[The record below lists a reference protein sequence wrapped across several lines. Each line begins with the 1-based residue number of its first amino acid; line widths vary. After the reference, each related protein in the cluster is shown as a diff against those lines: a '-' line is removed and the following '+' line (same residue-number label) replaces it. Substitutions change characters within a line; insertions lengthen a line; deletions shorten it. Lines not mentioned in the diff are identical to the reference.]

1 MAGENGDVKLSVVGE
16 DEDEIFFI
24 QSNSLCLKAE
34 LDREKQN
41 FYNVT
46 VTASDRVQPA
56 VLQLTSTTQVYVTVG
71 DVNDNAPRFVS
82 PDTVRIAED
91 TPLHSVIMT
100 VRTED
105 DDDGSKGLVL
115 YYLNTTAD
123 GAFNIDSR
131 SGEIHLVETLN
142 RELHDSLLLTVTA
155 IDESSPRKSTSSTL
169 TVLIEDVNDHN
180 PEFST
185 NLYNVTVR
193 EDVRRGTSLLQVTA
207 LDRDFGTNGEVRYM
221 LAEGSPF
228 TVDVVRGVVMVME
241 RLDRESDPDYTLTVT
256 AVDLGETPRST
267 TAVINITVMD
277 VNDFVPGFIPENLTI
292 HVTENEEDLSAL
304 TYQVLIFAICS
315 WMLSFHIH
323 FCSSV
328 FTFLLRFQRW
338 IKILASTAIFS
349 IIFSVE
355 TMITSPSLSMAPF
368 RFYTAWTEKHKQ
380 CTSLP
385 LLLSIQVSQTKL
397 TLFWFV
403 NVLLLVLLAV

>member
-1 MAGENGDVKLSVVGE
+1 MPGANGDVKLSLAGE
-16 DEDEIFFI
+16 DEGEIFFI
-24 QSNSLCLKAE
+24 NPSNSLCLKAE
-34 LDREKQN
+34 LDREKQS

-46 VTASDRVQPA
+46 VTASDLVQPA
-56 VLQLTSTTQVYVTVG
+56 VLQLSSTAQVYVTVG
-71 DVNDNAPRFVS
+71 DVNDNAPQFVS

-105 DDDGSKGLVL
+105 DDDGSKGMVL
-115 YYLNTTAD
+115 YYLNTTAE

-169 TVLIEDVNDHN
+169 TVLIEDVNDHD

-221 LAEGSPF
+221 LAKGSPF

-267 TAVINITVMD
+267 TAVINFTVMD

-292 HVTENEEDLSAL
+292 HVMENEEDLSAL
-304 TYQVLIFAICS
+304 TYQVLIFAALFVFGCTVSTFISISLFSCS
-315 WMLSFHIH
+315 YSGFSFG
-323 FCSSV
+323 
-328 FTFLLRFQRW
+328 
-338 IKILASTAIFS
+338 
-349 IIFSVE
+349 
-355 TMITSPSLSMAPF
+355 
-368 RFYTAWTEKHKQ
+368 
-380 CTSLP
+380 
-385 LLLSIQVSQTKL
+385 
-397 TLFWFV
+397 
-403 NVLLLVLLAV
+403 